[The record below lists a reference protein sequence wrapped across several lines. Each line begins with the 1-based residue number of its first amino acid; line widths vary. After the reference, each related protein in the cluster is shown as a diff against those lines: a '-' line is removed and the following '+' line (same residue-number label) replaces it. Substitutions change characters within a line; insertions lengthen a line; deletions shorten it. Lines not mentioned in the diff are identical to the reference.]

1 VDRYDTLIIQILAGA
16 RVDAGVVGV
25 GVCDA
30 QAADVVAD
38 NATARVSPSV
48 FEIVVCISHLLVH
61 VIGLCKLRPSP
72 APSAISWFGIQFG
85 RLGHEEEVPTGTG
98 TESQP
103 VAPAKTIASYHTRAI
118 SAYPLSFGCRESA

>member
-30 QAADVVAD
+30 QAADVVAY

-48 FEIVVCISHLLVH
+48 FQIVVCNISPISTRDRTLQVPPQSCSVGNLVVRNPIRQIRTRGRSAH
-61 VIGLCKLRPSP
+61 RDWHGEPSRCT
-72 APSAISWFGIQFG
+72 S
-85 RLGHEEEVPTGTG
+85 
-98 TESQP
+98 
-103 VAPAKTIASYHTRAI
+103 
-118 SAYPLSFGCRESA
+118 